1 MDPSAAPIT
10 VYRAW
15 NSQQAQLLLDLF
27 EEEGIEARVASSAI
41 ETMAGKVPYQMAT
54 CPVLVHQFD
63 AERARAIAEQFDQL
77 MGGRSSAVAPSMES
91 ICYHCGDAVAA
102 DSAHCPSCG
111 LELDW
116 TAESEVDSKLRG
128 TAWLMLVLFI
138 LLIG

>member
-41 ETMAGKVPYQMAT
+41 ETMAGKVPYQLAT

-63 AERARAIAEQFDQL
+63 AERASAISEQFDQL
-77 MGGRSSAVAPSMES
+77 MGGRSSAAATSMES

-102 DSAHCPSCG
+102 TPAHCPSCG
-111 LELDW
+111 QELDW
-116 TAESEVDSKLRG
+116 SEEGEADSKPGSTVR
-128 TAWLMLVLFI
+128 LMMVFF
-138 LLIG
+138 LLTIC